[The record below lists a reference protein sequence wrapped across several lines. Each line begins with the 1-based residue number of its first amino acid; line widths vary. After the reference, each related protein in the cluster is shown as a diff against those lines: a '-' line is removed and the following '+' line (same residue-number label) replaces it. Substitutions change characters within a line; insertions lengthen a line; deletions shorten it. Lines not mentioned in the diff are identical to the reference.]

1 MREFHIPACFIEVEQ
16 EIKKSRFIT
25 QIAHTNGHQ
34 QVSQFVAQVRAE
46 HPQARHHCWACVCS
60 APGDPHGSGFSDDGE
75 PSGTAGKPMLAHLV
89 GSGLGQLTAVVIR
102 YFGGIKLGTGGL
114 VKAYG
119 SSVGQA
125 LEQLE
130 TKLYVPLASIEFSYR
145 YELQAI
151 VELLIKRFNVKI
163 LHSEYLD
170 KVFVCVE
177 IALSEQVLFIES
189 LKDLS
194 KNQIEIKNQSP

>member
-1 MREFHIPACFIEVEQ
+1 MTVFKIPAQFVEVEQ

-25 QIAHTNGHQ
+25 QIAHTQGHE
-34 QVSQFVAQVRAE
+34 QVTAFIANVRSQ

-60 APGDPHGSGFSDDGE
+60 APGDSHGSGFSDDGE

-89 GSGLGQLTAVVIR
+89 GSGIGQITAVVIR

-125 LEQLE
+125 LVQLD
-130 TKLYVPLASIEFSYR
+130 TKLYIPMAQIDISYK
-145 YELQAI
+145 YELQPI
-151 VELLIKRFNVKI
+151 VELAIKRFNGNI
-163 LHSEYLD
+163 LHSQYLD
-170 KVFVCVE
+170 KVSLSIE
-177 IALSEQVLFIES
+177 TALSEKPSFIAS
-189 LKDLS
+189 LRDLS
-194 KNQIEIKNQSP
+194 KNQIEFLDT